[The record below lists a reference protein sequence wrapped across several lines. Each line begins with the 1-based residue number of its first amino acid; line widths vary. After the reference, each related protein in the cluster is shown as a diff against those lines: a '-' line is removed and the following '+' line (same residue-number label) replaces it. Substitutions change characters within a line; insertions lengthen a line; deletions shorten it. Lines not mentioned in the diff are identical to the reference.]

1 MANPK
6 KGNGEGT
13 YNGGGLS
20 TKKAIGIG
28 LAGFGLYKI
37 YSDYIAPGYDVY
49 KYSAHPTADDGIDL
63 ITNATTAQVPFL
75 TESTKN
81 RLMGTDRLKD
91 TAKEQ
96 KDHADFVS
104 H

>member
-13 YNGGGLS
+13 SNGGGLS

-81 RLMGTDRLKD
+81 RLMGTDRIKNIG
-91 TAKEQ
+91 KELG
-96 KDHADFVS
+96 DRANS
-104 H
+104 